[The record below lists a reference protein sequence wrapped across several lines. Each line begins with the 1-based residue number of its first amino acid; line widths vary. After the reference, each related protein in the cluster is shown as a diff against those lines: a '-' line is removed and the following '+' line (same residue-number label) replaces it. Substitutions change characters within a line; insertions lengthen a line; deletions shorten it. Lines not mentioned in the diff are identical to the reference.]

1 MTVTVDRP
9 LGSYHPEH
17 RDQYYPINYG
27 YIKGTLAGDGEEMDA
42 YVLGVGQPVKEFAGR
57 VIAIVHRKNDV
68 EDKLVVAPDGVF
80 FSKEDILKL
89 TFFQEQYFDTEI
101 EI

>member
-1 MTVTVDRP
+1 MLSHIR
-9 LGSYHPEH
+9 SHIHPEH
-17 RDQYYPINYG
+17 RDLYYPINYG